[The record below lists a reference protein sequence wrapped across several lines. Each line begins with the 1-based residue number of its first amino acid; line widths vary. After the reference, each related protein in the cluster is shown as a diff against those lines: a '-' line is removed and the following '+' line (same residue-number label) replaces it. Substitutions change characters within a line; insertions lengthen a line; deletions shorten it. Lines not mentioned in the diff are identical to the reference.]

1 MTRNPARRL
10 GCIASQGYEQAILNH
25 PFFKEIDWGALEA
38 RRIKPPFKPKIVSY
52 ICYYLHNKLIQLNE
66 LFFLHFL
73 ENKKRCK
80 QF

>member
-66 LFFLHFL
+66 LFFYIF
-73 ENKKRCK
+73 
-80 QF
+80 